1 LKKLISW
8 SEWGVATKIMV
19 LFLGLSVVSMGI
31 TGFMAIANIREFSKY
46 ALDTS
51 TSLGKTAI
59 EDSTAALNELG
70 EDIISQI
77 AKDVGKQVDSYLKS
91 YPGMSLAEMR
101 DNQELREIVVQTV
114 GLTGYT
120 TLIDA
125 KNHFILIHKFPE
137 QERDLSPLRDTLPT
151 FWSLLE
157 SSIRGQ
163 AISGY
168 YDWQEIDGSI
178 SQKYAAIIPIRT
190 VDGGMLTLWA
200 TTYINEFSLPAK
212 KTETEINAAILASS
226 NYINENQARMQ
237 NFFAITF
244 TILVNVVIGL
254 ALLLSRVITRPIH
267 ELKYGAEEIGL
278 GKLDYRL
285 KVKSQDELGD
295 LSRTFNRMGAALKS
309 NMEELKKTAAEN
321 IANEKKIQDNLRVYA
336 QKVSH
341 AQEAERKRVAREL
354 HDDTAQ
360 TLVVVLRHLDDLASG
375 SSRTSIKDIR
385 EEVRKILE
393 GVRHFSQE
401 LRPSVLDDLGLI
413 PAVKWLASDM
423 THSHGIQTDTEI
435 NGEPRQLSPEAELM
449 LFRITQEA
457 LTNVRKHA
465 QATEVFVK
473 IEFAESKVRVL
484 IEDNGK
490 GFDTSST
497 VGDLTKKGKL
507 GLAGMQERVQLLGG
521 NINIRSQIGEGAIIS
536 VEVPL

>member
-1 LKKLISW
+1 
-8 SEWGVATKIMV
+8 MV
-19 LFLGLSVVSMGI
+19 LFLGLSVVAMGI
-31 TGFMAIANIREFSKY
+31 TGFMAILNIREFSKY

-51 TSLGKTAI
+51 TSLGETAI
-59 EDSTAALNELG
+59 QDSTAALNKLG

-77 AKDVGKQVDSYLKS
+77 AKDVGKQVDSYLKNH
-91 YPGMSLAEMR
+91 PGMTLQEMR
-101 DNQELREIVVQTV
+101 NNRELREIVVQTV
-114 GLTGYT
+114 GITGYT

-137 QERDLSPLRDTLPT
+137 QEKNLSPLKDTLPT

-157 SSIRGQ
+157 ASTREQST
-163 AISGY
+163 SGY
-168 YDWQEIDGSI
+168 YDWQEVDGSI
-178 SQKYAAIIPIRT
+178 NQKFAAIIPIKT
-190 VDGGMLTLWA
+190 ANGEMLTLWA
-200 TTYINEFSLPAK
+200 TTYISEFSLPAERTK
-212 KTETEINAAILASS
+212 VEINAAILASS
-226 NYINENQARMQ
+226 SYINENLTKMQ
-237 NFFAITF
+237 NFFAIVF

-254 ALLLSRVITRPIH
+254 GLLLSRVITRPIQ

-285 KVKSQDELGD
+285 KVKSKDELGD
-295 LSRTFNRMGAALKS
+295 LARTFNRMGAALKN
-309 NMEELKKTAAEN
+309 NMEELKRT
-321 IANEKKIQDNLRVYA
+321 ANEKKIQDNLRIYA
-336 QKVSH
+336 QNVSH

-375 SSRTSIKDIR
+375 SPRTSIKDIR

-423 THSHGIQTDTEI
+423 TANHGIQTDTEI
-435 NGEPRQLSPEAELM
+435 LGKPRQLSPEAELM

-457 LTNVRKHA
+457 LTNVRKHS
-465 QATEVFVK
+465 QASEVFVK
-473 IEFAESKVRVL
+473 IEFSDSQVKVL
-484 IEDNGK
+484 IQDNGK

-507 GLAGMQERVQLLGG
+507 GLAGMRERVQLLGG
-521 NINIRSQIGEGAIIS
+521 NINIRSQVGEGTLIS